1 MRRKVRLSVAIFKQE
16 FLNIYVVKI
25 TFVLVTLEIRINL
38 ILDRI
43 LGTQRRLYTSIKSEQ
58 NKMWH

>member
-16 FLNIYVVKI
+16 FLNIYAVKI